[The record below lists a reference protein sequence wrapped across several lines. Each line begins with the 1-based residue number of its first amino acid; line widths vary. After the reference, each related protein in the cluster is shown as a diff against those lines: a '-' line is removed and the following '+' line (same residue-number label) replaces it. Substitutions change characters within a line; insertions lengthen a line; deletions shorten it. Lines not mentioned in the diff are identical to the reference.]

1 MTRQELFRIAED
13 TLNKVM
19 TTIELKNKDYGADDD
34 ALDNFYKSALMLD
47 RAPFEI
53 WAVYFFKHVDGIMN
67 SIKKNPED
75 PTGEAENIEHR
86 IQDGIA
92 YLAIAMGILKDIQ
105 DRKAK
110 GDVLKV
116 Q

>member
-1 MTRQELFRIAED
+1 MIRTELFRIVED
-13 TLNKVM
+13 TLNEVIKTV
-19 TTIELKNKDYGADDD
+19 EAKNKDYGADDD

-86 IQDGIA
+86 IMDAIA
-92 YLAIAMGILKDIQ
+92 YLTIAKALLKDRANREKGLQIQ
-105 DRKAK
+105 
-110 GDVLKV
+110 
-116 Q
+116 